1 MNLIDPKAYIKSI
14 QELMQ
19 NEENEKNS
27 KNPEIDD
34 NTEKID
40 TKFGIFNEF
49 TEDSGF
55 LSIKNSFGEIQWVCN
70 NGNEKQGEN
79 HGNENNGENQ
89 GFENNENEAVDFNGD
104 GAN

>member
-27 KNPEIDD
+27 KNPEIND
-34 NTEKID
+34 NTENFN

-49 TEDSGF
+49 TEDFGF
-55 LSIKNSFGEIQWVCN
+55 LSVKNSFGEIQWVCN
-70 NGNEKQGEN
+70 NGNEKHGDNHGNEIQGEN
-79 HGNENNGENQ
+79 HEI
-89 GFENNENEAVDFNGD
+89 ENNENEAVDNNGER
-104 GAN
+104 AN